1 MIKFSLSSKMN
12 ALKSLSFL
20 SLFFDTFIEN
30 KATQNEQTKYI
41 KINFQRLLYLLF
53 FLLEVLDG
61 GTARLLGIWHSGI
74 LCCCALLLFF
84 FTVFSV
90 LQCQKILAY
99 TRGLVRIIKYAV
111 MQHLG
116 DKYCGYTLAMSRSGT
131 DKRFSMQKLTMLR
144 GHLLGLTQVT
154 IGRMVCVVDA
164 GIICKAFPAAFSD
177 SPENG
182 HFYFQDQQWYPKQM
196 Q

>member
-1 MIKFSLSSKMN
+1 MN

-90 LQCQKILAY
+90 L
-99 TRGLVRIIKYAV
+99 
-111 MQHLG
+111 
-116 DKYCGYTLAMSRSGT
+116 
-131 DKRFSMQKLTMLR
+131 
-144 GHLLGLTQVT
+144 
-154 IGRMVCVVDA
+154 
-164 GIICKAFPAAFSD
+164 
-177 SPENG
+177 
-182 HFYFQDQQWYPKQM
+182 
-196 Q
+196 